1 MYCHSPLPLQ
11 LRASVGFHWTQ
22 ARAEP
27 HPCSVASDLQYGV
40 ADQQTHETFCLRIC
54 PGTEEASLDS
64 RFLREMN
71 IGHSSLV
78 DAAWMFALCLRRGSK
93 SKALSPTQLHTGTP
107 ALTPSP
113 TQPLELNCTLT
124 ISVVPRDRGTCE
136 KTGRCCPQAT
146 ELGGTWMPGRA
157 WVFLTK
163 AVFMSKKWA

>member
-64 RFLREMN
+64 RLLGEMN

-93 SKALSPTQLHTGTP
+93 SKVLSPTQPHTGTP

-113 TQPLELNCTLT
+113 TQPLELNCTLSRWYPET
-124 ISVVPRDRGTCE
+124 GELVKRQVDVVLR
-136 KTGRCCPQAT
+136 PQSLEA
-146 ELGGTWMPGRA
+146 PGCLA
-157 WVFLTK
+157 EHGYFLPK
-163 AVFMSKKWA
+163 QFS